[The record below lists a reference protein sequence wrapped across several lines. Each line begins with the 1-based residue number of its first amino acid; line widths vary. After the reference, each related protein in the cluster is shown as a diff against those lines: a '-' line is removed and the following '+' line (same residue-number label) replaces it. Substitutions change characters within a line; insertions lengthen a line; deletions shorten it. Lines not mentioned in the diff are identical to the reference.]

1 MYLLRQ
7 SRELSGSRTQK
18 ARGSGLQDQLEP
30 GVQTMSSKHPLSP
43 SSALLSS
50 VNRFS
55 FLYGNISFAVW

>member
-55 FLYGNISFAVW
+55 FLY